1 MGGANFST
9 WPDLKWT
16 RGNTHIAALES
27 SFMEWQASAPVS
39 VEGVMREDRQGID
52 LVARVP
58 LGIPKHEWALT
69 LGDAL
74 HNLRSAFDALAWGMA
89 HFYERT
95 PPRPKRIQFPICETP
110 DAWADA
116 VKAWVGEIEPELQ
129 ERLRIVQPFTYA
141 PPGMTTILS
150 LIHDL
155 DIQDKHKASLTVSAN
170 LHGINL
176 GGSFRYDDPERE
188 PTVRIEMVEGV
199 KFEDGA
205 LLGTIHTGA
214 PINMEG
220 KMLLRPAMQVQLT
233 HKDTVLDVMA
243 LLPQLRAETRRYL
256 DILMHGLAEPEG
268 GEGDWTPIEVTHPE
282 D

>member
-16 RGNTHIAALES
+16 RGATHIAALES
-27 SFMEWQASAPVS
+27 SFLEWQASAPVS
-39 VEGVMREDRQGID
+39 VEGVLSEDRQGID
-52 LVARVP
+52 LIARVP

-95 PPRPKRIQFPICETP
+95 PPRPKRVQFPICETSG
-110 DAWADA
+110 AWDDA
-116 VKAWVGEIEPELQ
+116 VKAWIGEIEPELQ
-129 ERLRIVQPFTYA
+129 ERLRLVQPFNYA

-155 DIQDKHKASLTVSAN
+155 DIQDKHKDSLTVSIN
-170 LHGINL
+170 MDGINL
-176 GGSFRYDDPERE
+176 GGSFRYDDPDRE
-188 PTVRIEMVEGV
+188 PTVRIEMYEGV

-205 LLGTIHTGA
+205 VLGTIHAGA

-220 KMLLRPAMQVQLT
+220 KMLLRPMVQVQLT
-233 HKDTVLDVMA
+233 HKDTVHDVMA
-243 LLPQLRAETRRYL
+243 LLPQLRAETRRYIG
-256 DILMHGLAEPEG
+256 ILMHGLA
-268 GEGDWTPIEVTHPE
+268 DPE
-282 D
+282 DGAEWTDAEVVRTTR